1 MEANDSIQDLL
12 QMLKISQKV
21 ELFFELAWSIE
32 FFDIQYLDWCMG
44 GLDENWI
51 LKSRIAYMFN

>member
-1 MEANDSIQDLL
+1 MEAKDSIPDPLH
-12 QMLKISQKV
+12 MLKILKV
-21 ELFFELAWSIE
+21 QLFFELAWSIE

-51 LKSRIAYMFN
+51 FKSRIAYMFN